1 MSLTVLC
8 PMPRF
13 AEFLSSGMPAAGALL
28 YTAQPTTVAGPGQSF
43 PKSTYT
49 DATGQTPNSNPVI
62 LDAGGRADVWLS
74 GSYAMAL
81 YDEDGVLIYTADMV
95 AGIDTGSIGAT
106 LQIFGDA
113 AAATFNANI
122 LSADDPLAPAYY
134 EIFKTDS
141 SANPVRITPATGTVQ
156 GQEYVDLDVQGVG
169 TRLVRSVTDNN
180 WYRA

>member
-13 AEFLSSGMPAAGALL
+13 AEFLPSGAPAAGGLL
-28 YTAQPTTVAGPGQSF
+28 YTAQPTTTAGPGQSF

-49 DATGQTPNSNPVI
+49 DATGQIANSNPVI
-62 LDAGGRADVWLS
+62 LDAAGRASVWLN
-74 GSYAMAL
+74 GSYSVAL
-81 YDEDGVLIYTADMV
+81 YDADGLLIYTIDMV
-95 AGIDTGSIGAT
+95 SGIDTGSIGAT

-113 AAATFNANI
+113 AAAIYNANI

-141 SANPVRITPATGTVQ
+141 SVNPVRITPATGTVQ
-156 GQEYVDLDVQGVG
+156 GQPYIDLDVQGVG
-169 TRLVRSVTDNN
+169 IRLVRSAVDNN
-180 WYRA
+180 WYKG